1 MLENRLYETETVLLK
16 VLSQIP
22 DAQLV
27 SALSQDPSSSTTGSG
42 SYSPFSRLGKRGA
55 GYWNGFPLDTAK
67 HVREWQ
73 HDCVSQGSKS
83 TGGVLDRVQSES
95 SMNIQHAQ
103 SQDSNQA
110 EVGVDDHDPLEL
122 VPKTAPHEISHAE
135 MHTAHPEKA
144 SPPLHLQKRNAS
156 TSQPRKRKRST
167 ERGTRPLYRL
177 HSNTPD
183 NSCPISQEPSSW
195 TGAPPITFQEQF
207 LW

>member
-22 DAQLV
+22 DSQLT
-27 SALSQDPSSSTTGSG
+27 SALSQGQSSSTTGSG

-55 GYWNGFPLDTAK
+55 EYWNGFPLDTTR

-73 HDCVSQGSKS
+73 HDCLSQKSTS
-83 TGGVLDRVQSES
+83 TGGVPDRVQPE
-95 SMNIQHAQ
+95 SMNIQHTQ

-110 EVGVDDHDPLEL
+110 EVGVDDNDPLES
-122 VPKTAPHEISHAE
+122 VPKITSYEVSPTE
-135 MHTAHPEKA
+135 MHTAHPEEA
-144 SPPLHLQKRNAS
+144 SSPLHPQQQNAS
-156 TSQPRKRKRST
+156 TSQHRKRKRST
-167 ERGTRPLYRL
+167 EKETRSPYQLD
-177 HSNTPD
+177 SNTPD
-183 NSCPISQEPSSW
+183 SSRHISQEPSSW